1 MKKQKVREF
10 VIADKLGE
18 KERIQRCVVLFM
30 QNRHSFMG
38 LQGSKYF
45 CRRHTCE
52 NLREHFFSFAA
63 EEKQFRKTCV
73 NALAYLVSLHCSLL
87 MGKCRSQC
95 C

>member
-18 KERIQRCVVLFM
+18 KERLQRSVVLFM

-45 CRRHTCE
+45 CRRHACE
-52 NLREHFFSFAA
+52 NLREHFFFVCS
-63 EEKQFRKTCV
+63 QRKTIQKNLCECSGVFGFPPLLVV
-73 NALAYLVSLHCSLL
+73 N
-87 MGKCRSQC
+87 GKM
-95 C
+95 